1 MLRRTCLA
9 AHASMQHTHC
19 LFSQSFEG
27 WAGCRKTRG
36 KGFGPWKVIDPRK
49 RDVVWA
55 AKAEIGDRLH
65 RADHHLVV
73 GGKQLFR
80 LPRLRVNPAPHLTS
94 SVSPKIRVHDLSR
107 FGREAE
113 LLERIMEARHPVPSV
128 FEVLPSRNRRY
139 VIM

>member
-19 LFSQSFEG
+19 LFSQSFDG
-27 WAGCRKTRG
+27 LARCRKTRG

-65 RADHHLVV
+65 RANHHLV
-73 GGKQLFR
+73 GGDKQRCRSPWLSEK
-80 LPRLRVNPAPHLTS
+80 PETQLTS

-113 LLERIMEARHPVPSV
+113 LLERIMEARHAVPS
-128 FEVLPSRNRRY
+128 
-139 VIM
+139 